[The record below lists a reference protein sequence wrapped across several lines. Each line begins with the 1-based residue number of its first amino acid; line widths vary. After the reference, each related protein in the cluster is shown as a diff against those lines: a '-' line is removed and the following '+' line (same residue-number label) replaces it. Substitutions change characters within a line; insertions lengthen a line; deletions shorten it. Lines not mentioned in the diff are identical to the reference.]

1 MQLRTLPSWK
11 PESKLS
17 RQHRITKW
25 NHLCCL
31 FGRYRP
37 MESLLPE
44 GQVALSPLIIKC
56 KRFPKEA
63 KSLFAIRHH
72 IASPKIGCR
81 DYWRL
86 LSVCIE
92 EEQILP
98 PSSHCCR
105 LVNFIFISLQIN
117 PLLRLF
123 LKHRKRYKISICD
136 HQVRTLMIPLE
147 WGWNKKIKK
156 NIGSD

>member
-1 MQLRTLPSWK
+1 MKAGIEAFTPAQNYQMK
-11 PESKLS
+11 P
-17 RQHRITKW
+17 
-25 NHLCCL
+25 
-31 FGRYRP
+31 
-37 MESLLPE
+37 SLLPVRSLQTN
-44 GQVALSPLIIKC
+44 GITSSRGTGRFVTAHYKC

-123 LKHRKRYKISICD
+123 LKHSKRYKISICD

-147 WGWNKKIKK
+147 
-156 NIGSD
+156 